1 MNKEN
6 GNIILIGFMGSGKT
20 TFGKWIS
27 EKHGM
32 KFIDTDEYIENKQ
45 GRLIKDIFRESGEEV
60 FRDMETAAV
69 RELIDNTTNTVVSVG
84 GGLPLREINRKL
96 LRQLGCV
103 VFLDTSVDELVRRL
117 DKDTSRP
124 LLAGGDVRQKIE
136 SLMQARMEYYKE
148 AADLI
153 VTTTNNSFT
162 DMYNTIVSAI
172 NMNLTGED

>member
-148 AADLI
+148 VADLI

>member
-32 KFIDTDEYIENKQ
+32 KFIDTDGYIENKQ

-172 NMNLTGED
+172 NMNLAGED

>member
-153 VTTTNNSFT
+153 VTTTNNSFI

>member
-69 RELIDNTTNTVVSVG
+69 RELIDNTTNTVISVG
-84 GGLPLREINRKL
+84 GGLPLREVNRKL

-153 VTTTNNSFT
+153 VTTTNNNFT
-162 DMYNTIVSAI
+162 DIYNTIVSAI

>member
-45 GRLIKDIFRESGEEV
+45 GRLIKDIFWESGEEV
-60 FRDMETAAV
+60 FRDMETTAV

-84 GGLPLREINRKL
+84 GGLPLKEINRKL

-172 NMNLTGED
+172 NMNLAGED

>member
-45 GRLIKDIFRESGEEV
+45 GRLIKDIFREFGEEV

-124 LLAGGDVRQKIE
+124 LLAGGNVRQKIE

>member
-148 AADLI
+148 VADLI

-162 DMYNTIVSAI
+162 DM
-172 NMNLTGED
+172 

>member
-124 LLAGGDVRQKIE
+124 LLAGGNVRQKIE